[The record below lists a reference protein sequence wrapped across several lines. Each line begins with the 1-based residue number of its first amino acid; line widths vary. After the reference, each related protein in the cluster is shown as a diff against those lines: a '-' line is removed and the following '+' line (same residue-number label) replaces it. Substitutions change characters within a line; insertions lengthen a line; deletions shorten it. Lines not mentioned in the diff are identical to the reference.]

1 MNMDYHFRIIPSAN
15 GEQVIDYRQPTPLEL
30 VPPILISEYEELEN
44 QLFAVKLLKMKKKRK
59 NKNVWNKLCAAC
71 HTL

>member
-1 MNMDYHFRIIPSAN
+1 MDYHFRIIPSAN

-44 QLFAVKLLKMKKKRK
+44 
-59 NKNVWNKLCAAC
+59 
-71 HTL
+71 

>member
-1 MNMDYHFRIIPSAN
+1 MDYHFRIIPSAN

-71 HTL
+71 HTV

>member
-1 MNMDYHFRIIPSAN
+1 MDYHFRIIPSAN

-30 VPPILISEYEELEN
+30 VPLILISEYEELEN

>member
-1 MNMDYHFRIIPSAN
+1 MDYHFRIIPSAN

>member
-1 MNMDYHFRIIPSAN
+1 MDYHFRIIPSAN

-44 QLFAVKLLKMKKKRK
+44 QLFAAKLLKMRKKRK

>member
-1 MNMDYHFRIIPSAN
+1 MDYHFRIIPSAN
-15 GEQVIDYRQPTPLEL
+15 GEQIIDYRQPTPLEL